1 MSLSTLDKERPTM
14 ALTAEE
20 TVKAMP
26 DRKEELKAL
35 IQKNNDA
42 IARLVEDT
50 TMDIWMKRRTVCNLI
65 SEKEDLI
72 TEITKLDPDWQKS
85 WHA

>member
-1 MSLSTLDKERPTM
+1 M

-50 TMDIWMKRRTVCNLI
+50 AMDIRMKRKTVCNLI